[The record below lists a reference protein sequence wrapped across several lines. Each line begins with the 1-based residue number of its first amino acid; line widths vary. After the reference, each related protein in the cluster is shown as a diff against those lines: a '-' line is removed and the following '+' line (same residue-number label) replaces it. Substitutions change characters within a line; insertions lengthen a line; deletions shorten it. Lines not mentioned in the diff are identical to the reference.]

1 MPNYIINLS
10 DAESWGRSWQTT
22 PPKDLAKAHQIPL
35 EVLNGLI
42 ETPDMASVR
51 AYMGVDSGGI
61 QRLMIVA
68 VDSNGNDLIDNNNN
82 QFIYSGTSPCPENC
96 DTSSPLYNP

>member
-1 MPNYIINLS
+1 MPNYIIDLS
-10 DAESWGRSWQTT
+10 DAESWGRSWQTA

-42 ETPDMASVR
+42 ETPDMASIR

-61 QRLMIVA
+61 QR
-68 VDSNGNDLIDNNNN
+68 
-82 QFIYSGTSPCPENC
+82 
-96 DTSSPLYNP
+96 

>member
-1 MPNYIINLS
+1 
-10 DAESWGRSWQTT
+10 
-22 PPKDLAKAHQIPL
+22 
-35 EVLNGLI
+35 
-42 ETPDMASVR
+42 
-51 AYMGVDSGGI
+51 
-61 QRLMIVA
+61 MIVA